1 MQQDQNRQHEIPG
14 VARFESGNGGL
25 TKIVVTAPSGAH
37 AEMYLHGAHV
47 THFQPAGQQ
56 PVLWMSKASLF
67 EPNKPIR
74 GGVPI
79 CFPWFG
85 PREGDSKAPAHGFA
99 RLLEWSVESIVK
111 KSNGDVTVTLAL
123 NAAEGFALKYAVT
136 VGKTL
141 ELRLDVQNLSA
152 QQVKFEEALH
162 TYLAVGDIKQVSVE
176 GLSTG
181 SKYIDK
187 VGGINTREQSD
198 PVIRFTG
205 ETDRVYLD
213 TTSTCVVNDP
223 SMRRKIEIAKSGS
236 NATVVWNP
244 WMNKAKAMPD
254 FGDDEW
260 PGMVCIET
268 VNAAKNAVELVA
280 GATHSMTARVRV
292 I

>member
-1 MQQDQNRQHEIPG
+1 
-14 VARFESGNGGL
+14 
-25 TKIVVTAPSGAH
+25 
-37 AEMYLHGAHV
+37 MYLHGAHV
-47 THFQPAGQQ
+47 THFQPAGHQ
-56 PVLWMSKASLF
+56 PVLWMSKSSLF

-85 PREGDSKAPAHGFA
+85 PREGDPKSPAHGFA
-99 RLLEWSVESIVK
+99 RLREWSVESIK
-111 KSNGDVTVTLAL
+111 KQSNGDATVTLVLDAP
-123 NAAEGFALKYAVT
+123 EGFALQYAVT

-141 ELRLDVQNLSA
+141 EMRLDVQNRSA
-152 QQVKFEEALH
+152 QTVKFEEALH
-162 TYLAVGDIKQVSVE
+162 TYLAVGDIKQVTVG
-176 GLSTG
+176 GLSPG
-181 SKYIDK
+181 LKYIDK
-187 VGGINTREQSD
+187 VGGMNTREQGD

-223 SMRRKIEIAKSGS
+223 VMRRKIEIAKSGS

-244 WMNKAKAMPD
+244 WINKAKAMPD

-268 VNAAKNAVELVA
+268 VNASKNAVELAA
-280 GATHSMTARVRV
+280 GATHSMTAKVRV
-292 I
+292 L